1 MNADPVR
8 KADIKIAPNEALYLY
23 ALHPSDVAVG
33 STEGLSGGPVRSLVC
48 TSRVHAVVDVV
59 PRSAWA
65 GENGE
70 ENLKS
75 LAWVAP
81 RATLHEEIV
90 EAVMET
96 GPSYPARFATL
107 FSSARRLTD
116 VVDREEDTLLS
127 FFEQVRDAD
136 EWSVKLLLDREAA
149 TSHLAGGDDEPE
161 TGTAYLQQKK
171 RRKDARD
178 EVEAWL
184 DEEAGTIADALLPH
198 SRDAV
203 MLPAR
208 DRPDDPREVSA
219 HLAFLVPDAH
229 AETFFDALQASNQR
243 LDGTGLQV
251 ECKGPWPPYS
261 FRPSISDA

>member
-1 MNADPVR
+1 MNAELTHEG
-8 KADIKIAPNEALYLY
+8 DITIASDEALYLY
-23 ALHPSDVAVG
+23 ALHPSDVAPE
-33 STEGLSGGPVRSLVC
+33 TREGLSGGPVRSLSC
-48 TSRVHAVVDVV
+48 TSDVRAVVDVV
-59 PRSAWA
+59 SRRAWA
-65 GENGE
+65 GKSGE
-70 ENLKS
+70 ENLQS

-90 EAVMET
+90 EVVMQT
-96 GPSYPARFATL
+96 GSAYPARFATL
-107 FSSARRLTD
+107 FSSVRRLTE
-116 VVDREEDTLLS
+116 VVDREEETLLS
-127 FFEQVRDAD
+127 FFEQVRDSD

-161 TGTAYLQQKK
+161 TGTAYLQQQK
-171 RRKDARD
+171 RRRDARD

-184 DEEAGTIADALLPH
+184 DEEAGMIADALLPH

-229 AETFFDALQASNQR
+229 AETFFDALRASNQR
-243 LDGTGLQV
+243 LDGSGLQV

-261 FRPSISDA
+261 FRPSISDT